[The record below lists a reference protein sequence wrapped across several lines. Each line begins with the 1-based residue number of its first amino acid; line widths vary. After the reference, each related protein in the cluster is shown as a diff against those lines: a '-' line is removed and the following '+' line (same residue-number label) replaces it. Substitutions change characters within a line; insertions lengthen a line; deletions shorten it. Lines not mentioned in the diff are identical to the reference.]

1 MKNFSKEKKN
11 LEVLSDRVHL
21 TNTDKLDYSWN
32 TGINTPYHRI
42 MNYDHHSKKTL
53 FIEYFQIDF
62 HVQQR
67 KKLAADYLSIQGL

>member
-1 MKNFSKEKKN
+1 
-11 LEVLSDRVHL
+11 
-21 TNTDKLDYSWN
+21 
-32 TGINTPYHRI
+32 